1 MFTNILLPT
10 DGSDVAARAVDAGLE
25 LAKQLGAKAT
35 FVTVVRPPQVERA
48 EAEQV
53 LAAAIAR
60 AEAAGISAN
69 GLIRTGREPAD
80 EIIAAAT
87 ESGADM
93 IVMGS
98 HGRSGIAAVLL
109 GSQTE
114 LVTKHAKVP
123 VLVYR

>member
-10 DGSDVAARAVDAGLE
+10 DGSDVAARAASAGIE
-25 LAKQLGAKAT
+25 LAKQLGAKVT
-35 FVTVVRPPQVERA
+35 FVAVVRPPHLDRN
-48 EAEQV
+48 EAERV
-53 LAAAIAR
+53 LADAAAE
-60 AEAAGISAN
+60 AEAAGVPAT
-69 GLIRTGREPAD
+69 GLIRASDEPAN
-80 EIIAAAT
+80 EIIAAAA

-93 IVMGS
+93 IVMGTHS
-98 HGRSGIAAVLL
+98 RSGIAAVLL

>member
-10 DGSDVAARAVDAGLE
+10 DGSEVAAHAVDAGLE
-25 LAKQLGAKAT
+25 LAKQLGAKVT
-35 FVTVVRPPQVERA
+35 FVTVVRPPQLNPA
-48 EAEQV
+48 EAERA
-53 LAAAIAR
+53 LATAAAR
-60 AEAAGISAN
+60 AEAAGVPAT
-69 GLIRTGREPAD
+69 GLVRTGNEPAD
-80 EIIAAAT
+80 EIIAAAAET
-87 ESGADM
+87 GADM